1 MTSVVDKVQSVLN
14 KDEDSNHQ
22 FYRDYVK
29 FALMY
34 QNLIEK
40 GVVSKRQS
48 QLLSISD
55 KVTMA
60 PIHFNHS
67 DLQAKN

>member
-1 MTSVVDKVQSVLN
+1 MTSVVDKVQSVLK
-14 KDEDSNHQ
+14 KDNDSASQ
-22 FYRDYVK
+22 FYRDYKK

-34 QNLIEK
+34 QNLIDK

-55 KVTMA
+55 KVSMA
-60 PIHFNHS
+60 PIHFNYS
-67 DLQAKN
+67 ELQS

>member
-1 MTSVVDKVQSVLN
+1 MISVVDKVQSVLK
-14 KDEDSNHQ
+14 KDNGSTSQ
-22 FYRDYVK
+22 FNRNYEK

-34 QNLIEK
+34 QNLLDK

-55 KVTMA
+55 KIAMA
-60 PIHFNHS
+60 PIHFNH
-67 DLQAKN
+67 LK